1 MAPTDSDRPDG
12 PTDEP
17 SGSDSTLDEIRAG
30 FRANDYDERDR
41 AKHRLWGWLGGAGTE
56 ALIAALSDDS
66 NRIANAAA
74 KSLSKRG
81 AAEAVPELVR
91 QVARPER
98 CIAADI
104 VQYPYA
110 EASDLRHDEMALA
123 LVELDDPAAV
133 DPLIEALQET
143 GHEWVAWEI
152 AWVLAELG
160 EPRALPA
167 VESVLEEIRAW
178 DGTGWRY
185 RTLVRD
191 LERADARLREAAN
204 PEDEGS

>member
-17 SGSDSTLDEIRAG
+17 SGSNSTLDEIRAG

-41 AKHRLWGWLGGAGTE
+41 ARRRLWGWVGGAGTE
-56 ALIAALSDDS
+56 ALVDALRDDS
-66 NRIANAAA
+66 DRIAKAAA
-74 KSLSKRG
+74 KSLGNRG
-81 AAEAVPELVR
+81 ATEAIPELVE

-98 CIAADI
+98 CIAADV

-110 EASDLRHDEMALA
+110 ESSDLRHDEVALA

-133 DPLIEALQET
+133 DPLVDALEAT
-143 GHEWVAWEI
+143 DHEWVAWEI
-152 AWVLAELG
+152 AWVLSELG
-160 EPRALPA
+160 DPRALPA

-185 RTLVRD
+185 RTLVGD
-191 LERADARLREAAN
+191 LERAAARLREAA
-204 PEDEGS
+204 EREGEGS